1 MAERIQTLP
10 RVSTVEALAAVLR
23 RQILTGELPPGSQLR
38 EIELAQGFGVG
49 RHSLRAALQALV
61 HEGLLHHEP
70 HRGVFV
76 PQMEAADVEDL
87 FRLRTAL
94 EVEAARTLVLR
105 GTAVDD
111 AVRCVEALEALSGDE
126 PWDEVIELDL
136 GFHRALIDAVGSR
149 HLSQAFASLQAQLRL
164 MNAQLRPQYER
175 ADKVGREHRAVLDAI
190 LSGDVAT
197 AERALRAHLEHG
209 VQEIVSP
216 EPQPGAPV

>member
-10 RVSTVEALAAVLR
+10 RVSTVDALAAVLR
-23 RQILTGELPPGSQLR
+23 RQVLTGELPPGSQLR

-61 HEGLLHHEP
+61 HEGILHHEP

-76 PQMEAADVEDL
+76 PQMEASDVEDL

-105 GTAVDD
+105 GAAVAD
-111 AVRCVEALEALSGDE
+111 AVRCVEALEALSGEE

-149 HLSQAFASLQAQLRL
+149 HLSKAFASLQAQLRL

-190 LSGDVAT
+190 LGGDVAA
-197 AERALRAHLEHG
+197 AERAVRAHLEHG
-209 VQEIVSP
+209 VQEIVSA